1 MAAVQVTGFD
11 HLVLRVGDV
20 ERSLGW
26 YVGTLGLTP
35 VRVDEW
41 RRGEAPFPSIRVSAS
56 TIIDLI
62 PRQGGDGPVPHEVLD
77 HFCLVVEPCDFGAL
91 AGGFTV
97 VGGPGARFGAQGV
110 ATSLYVEDPDRAI
123 VELRYY
129 DR

>member
-1 MAAVQVTGFD
+1 MPPVRVTGFD

-20 ERSLGW
+20 DRSLEW
-26 YVGTLGLTP
+26 YGGVLGLTP

-41 RRGEAPFPSIRVSAS
+41 RRGEVPFPSIRVSAS
-56 TIIDLI
+56 TIIDLL
-62 PRQGGDGPVPHEVLD
+62 PRRGGEGPVPDGVLD

-91 AGGFTV
+91 AGAFTV
-97 VGGPGARFGAQGV
+97 VSGPAQRFGARGV
-110 ATSLYVEDPDRAI
+110 ATSLYVEDPDRTI

>member
-1 MAAVQVTGFD
+1 MAAVRVTGFD
-11 HLVLRVGDV
+11 HIVLRVGDV
-20 ERSLGW
+20 ERSLDW
-26 YVGTLGLTP
+26 YRETLGLTP
-35 VRVDEW
+35 VRVEEW

-77 HFCLVVEPCDFGAL
+77 HFCLVVEPCDFRAV
-91 AGGFTV
+91 AEAFTV
-97 VGGPGARFGAQGV
+97 VDGPAERFGARGV
-110 ATSLYVEDPDRAI
+110 ATSLYVEDPDHTV